1 MSMAFVSGYQHDVF
15 IRYAHIDDE
24 PSIPGD
30 NATRWVSTLSQ
41 ILQTRLD
48 QKLGRKGAVKVWMD
62 RVVA

>member
-48 QKLGRKGAVKVWMD
+48 QKLGEAWSQIRPLAV
-62 RVVA
+62 RL